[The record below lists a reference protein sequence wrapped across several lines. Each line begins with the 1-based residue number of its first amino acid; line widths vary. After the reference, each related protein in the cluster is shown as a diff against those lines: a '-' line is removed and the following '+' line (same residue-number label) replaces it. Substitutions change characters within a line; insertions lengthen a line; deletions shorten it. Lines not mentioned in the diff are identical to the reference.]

1 MPKGKKKGRSDRS
14 GREAQTSDD
23 DSYPNDNMSVLSNCS
38 ENCSVDD
45 GNEPEDLAQDQ
56 SEDKLTDLIDGLS
69 QKSSQGRT
77 NCLKMFSKGL
87 IKKYMP
93 GYIKERTFTLN
104 DCIERSLKKGGV
116 DEKCAAAELA
126 TVLCVQL
133 GTDPVGEDIC
143 RILKPILLTI
153 AFDNSASPKVRAHCC
168 QALGDMSFL
177 SCGDIGENLLL
188 MQQLESIYSGSY
200 LKGDGSV
207 PNTTTETGALHA
219 AALNAWALLFTM
231 LIPGN
236 IGTMMN
242 NSKSLPTLDQLS
254 ELLES
259 PHLEVRM
266 AAGEALA
273 LVYEIGRQ
281 ENDDFEDDFALDLID
296 TLKQLATDS
305 QKFRAKKD
313 RKQQRAT
320 FRDILQFI
328 EEDTTSELQVK
339 FGKEVLM
346 LDTWMKR
353 KQYETLCNILGPS
366 INHHLIENDLIK
378 DIFQIETSLEDT
390 RRPKYAQNQME
401 RNKRKVLNAANDKAR
416 TLSRAKNR
424 DKRSDF

>member
-1 MPKGKKKGRSDRS
+1 
-14 GREAQTSDD
+14 
-23 DSYPNDNMSVLSNCS
+23 
-38 ENCSVDD
+38 
-45 GNEPEDLAQDQ
+45 
-56 SEDKLTDLIDGLS
+56 
-69 QKSSQGRT
+69 
-77 NCLKMFSKGL
+77 
-87 IKKYMP
+87 
-93 GYIKERTFTLN
+93 
-104 DCIERSLKKGGV
+104 
-116 DEKCAAAELA
+116 
-126 TVLCVQL
+126 
-133 GTDPVGEDIC
+133 
-143 RILKPILLTI
+143 
-153 AFDNSASPKVRAHCC
+153 
-168 QALGDMSFL
+168 MSFL

-207 PNTTTETGALHA
+207 PNTTTETGTLHA
-219 AALNAWALLFTM
+219 AALNAWSLLFTM

-328 EEDTTSELQVK
+328 EVS
-339 FGKEVLM
+339 F
-346 LDTWMKR
+346 
-353 KQYETLCNILGPS
+353 Y
-366 INHHLIENDLIK
+366 
-378 DIFQIETSLEDT
+378 
-390 RRPKYAQNQME
+390 
-401 RNKRKVLNAANDKAR
+401 
-416 TLSRAKNR
+416 
-424 DKRSDF
+424 

>member
-1 MPKGKKKGRSDRS
+1 
-14 GREAQTSDD
+14 
-23 DSYPNDNMSVLSNCS
+23 
-38 ENCSVDD
+38 
-45 GNEPEDLAQDQ
+45 
-56 SEDKLTDLIDGLS
+56 
-69 QKSSQGRT
+69 
-77 NCLKMFSKGL
+77 
-87 IKKYMP
+87 
-93 GYIKERTFTLN
+93 
-104 DCIERSLKKGGV
+104 
-116 DEKCAAAELA
+116 
-126 TVLCVQL
+126 
-133 GTDPVGEDIC
+133 
-143 RILKPILLTI
+143 
-153 AFDNSASPKVRAHCC
+153 
-168 QALGDMSFL
+168 MSFL

-328 EEDTTSELQVK
+328 EV
-339 FGKEVLM
+339 
-346 LDTWMKR
+346 
-353 KQYETLCNILGPS
+353 
-366 INHHLIENDLIK
+366 
-378 DIFQIETSLEDT
+378 IF
-390 RRPKYAQNQME
+390 Y
-401 RNKRKVLNAANDKAR
+401 
-416 TLSRAKNR
+416 
-424 DKRSDF
+424 